1 MPRGIGSLAT
11 KTESLITEATTV
23 LAVQQ
28 PTTLRGV
35 AYQLFDLGVIP
46 DMSRSSVNRV
56 GRTLVIARERGMIPW
71 SWIVDEHRE
80 LERSP
85 AWSDP
90 DDFADVVRTSYRRDR
105 WLHQPCRVML
115 VSEKG
120 TVRGKLKPIIDRYGL
135 DLLAV
140 HGFSSATVA
149 HDLAVRSRDPKPLVC
164 LYVGD
169 FDPSGKYM
177 SDVDLPQRIDR
188 YGGNL
193 QIERVALVES
203 DLPTLVSHPTI
214 EKKKDPRFQ
223 WYLDR
228 FGDRFYEVDALDA
241 NDLRARVEQAVLSRI
256 DVGVWDATGVTEEVE
271 LESLT
276 DVLSTWRDLS
286 ILSDMIENMEVQP

>member
-1 MPRGIGSLAT
+1 MPRGLGSLAT
-11 KTESLITEATTV
+11 KTEYLITEATTV

-35 AYQLFDLGVIP
+35 AYKLFDLEVIP

-56 GRTLVIARERGMIPW
+56 GRALVIARERGMIPC

-90 DDFADVVRTSYRRDR
+90 DDFANVVRSSYCRDR

-120 TVRGKLKPIIDRYGL
+120 TVRGKLKPIIDHYGL
-135 DLLAV
+135 DFLAV

-177 SDVDLPQRIDR
+177 SDADLPQRVER

-193 QIERVALVES
+193 QIERIALVES
-203 DLPTLVSHPTI
+203 DLPNLVSHPTI
-214 EKKKDPRFQ
+214 DKKKDPRFQ
-223 WYLDR
+223 WYLER

-241 NDLRARVEQAVLSRI
+241 NDLRTRVERAVLDRI
-256 DVGVWDATGVTEEVE
+256 DVDVWEAIGATEDVE
-271 LESLT
+271 LDSLT
-276 DVLSTWRDLS
+276 DVLSTWKDLR
-286 ILSDMIENMEVQP
+286 ILSDTIENMEAR